1 MWLPLFERKRRAGR
15 GRGGG
20 GRSRRALWALRGL
33 GLLPHGGGSL
43 GGLWAEEGQ
52 DQDPHSLE
60 ARRPSS
66 KPLPPGLLPGPLRGS
81 DEARGLFGNLRLD
94 CFSSEG
100 PVVCARHARIAV
112 SMCLSSPGALAPC
125 TGHFAQAEA

>member
-20 GRSRRALWALRGL
+20 VRSHRALWALRGL
-33 GLLPHGGGSL
+33 GGGSL

-60 ARRPSS
+60 ARLPSS
-66 KPLPPGLLPGPLRGS
+66 EPLPPGLLPGPLRGS
-81 DEARGLFGNLRLD
+81 DEARSLFGNLRLN